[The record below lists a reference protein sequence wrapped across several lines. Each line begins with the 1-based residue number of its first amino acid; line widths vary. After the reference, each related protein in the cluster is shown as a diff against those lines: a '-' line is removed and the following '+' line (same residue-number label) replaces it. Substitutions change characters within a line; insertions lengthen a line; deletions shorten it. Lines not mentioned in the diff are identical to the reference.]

1 MRAGETV
8 YRLIRVED
16 LGGTAVTGLTIAN
29 FTVTAKSVAYG
40 GASFADWTH
49 ASALVDLGSG
59 FYSLTYAAAPAAGW
73 AHYRLIPTSAS
84 NVIVTPNEWSGEIEV
99 NDLDILAA
107 LVAQGVAT
115 LSTTFQLGMQITGL
129 EIVAYRA
136 RTLTIAVTDQAG
148 LPVDLSG
155 TYYTAWRIAI
165 RDKTQQATK
174 WECNDGKM
182 TGLTITGTNAGVLT
196 IVLPESIVGPVYET
210 WSANRTWAKG
220 DYVVPTASNGW
231 IYQCTTAG
239 LGAGVEPTW
248 PTTEGNTVVENAAT
262 WTTRKKTIW
271 TATTAKEVGDVI
283 SPKTNTGSVSL
294 RSYWRCTTRGTTAG
308 SEPAWTGG
316 ASPAVGATTT
326 DGTVV
331 WTYQS
336 DWFLALPDPIA
347 AANDAA
353 QLYIE
358 VVADQVNTSL
368 TVPVIRSSTFNVTRR
383 EFES

>member
-16 LGGTAVTGLTIAN
+16 AGGTGVTGLTIAN

-59 FYSLTYAAAPAAGW
+59 WYSLTYAAAPAAGW
-73 AHYRLIPTSAS
+73 AHYRLIPTSSA
-84 NVIVTPNEWSGEIEV
+84 NTIVTPNEWSGEIEV

-115 LSTTFQLGMQITGL
+115 LSTAFQLGMQVTGL

-136 RTLTIAVTDQAG
+136 RTLVIAVTDQAG
-148 LPVDLSG
+148 NAVDIS
-155 TYYTAWRIAI
+155 TAAYTGWRIAV

-182 TGLTITGTNAGVLT
+182 TGLTITGTVAGVLT
-196 IVLPESIVGPVYET
+196 IILPENITGPVYET

-262 WTTRKKTIW
+262 WTTRKRTIW
-271 TATTAKEVGDVI
+271 KTSQAQEVGDVI
-283 SPKTNTGSVSL
+283 SPKTGAAGVL
-294 RSYWRCTTRGTTAG
+294 RQYWRCTTRGTTHATTEPTWG
-308 SEPAWTGG
+308 S
-316 ASPAVGATTT
+316 SPAVGATVT

-336 DWFLALPDPIA
+336 DWYLALPDPIA
-347 AANDAA
+347 SGNDSA
-353 QLYIE
+353 QLYLE
-358 VVADQVNTSL
+358 VVADQVDTSK
-368 TVPVIRSSTFNVTRR
+368 TVPVIRSSTFNLTRR